1 MADVL
6 AGAAI
11 AGFFSSPQEV
21 GLNALLLLVLSTM
34 GLYAGGIVFNDVFDY
49 ELDKVERPERILPSG
64 KLSRKT
70 AIIFGLLLLGLAIL
84 SAAWVAWENGLLALG
99 IAILAL
105 LYDKYSKHH
114 AFLGPLNMGLCR
126 ALNLLLGVSIF
137 LPALSEFWWIG
148 ILPILFIGAITL
160 TSQKE
165 NSGNNKNAI
174 QLALGLDILIAVLL
188 IGLGLMGYLN
198 LSVAMAFIILW
209 FIVNFRAKRK
219 AIRYNNPANIQNAVK
234 MGVLSLIPL
243 DASLAAGFSGNI
255 FLGIA
260 VLSLLGLS
268 IGLAK
273 LFAVT

>member
-1 MADVL
+1 MDRCELIKRV
-6 AGAAI
+6 
-11 AGFFSSPQEV
+11 FR
-21 GLNALLLLVLSTM
+21 LS
-34 GLYAGGIVFNDVFDY
+34 
-49 ELDKVERPERILPSG
+49 
-64 KLSRKT
+64 
-70 AIIFGLLLLGLAIL
+70 
-84 SAAWVAWENGLLALG
+84 
-99 IAILAL
+99 
-105 LYDKYSKHH
+105 
-114 AFLGPLNMGLCR
+114 
-126 ALNLLLGVSIF
+126 
-137 LPALSEFWWIG
+137 
-148 ILPILFIGAITL
+148 
-160 TSQKE
+160 

-260 VLSLLGLS
+260 VLSLLVLS